1 MKLKHGK
8 RIRGIDRCS
17 KCGRRRAEIL
27 LGKVYYCRE
36 CVYLSLNNE
45 KLDNFYSNSKDP
57 Q

>member
-8 RIRGIDRCS
+8 RIRGIDRCF

-45 KLDNFYSNSKDP
+45 KLDNFYSKDP